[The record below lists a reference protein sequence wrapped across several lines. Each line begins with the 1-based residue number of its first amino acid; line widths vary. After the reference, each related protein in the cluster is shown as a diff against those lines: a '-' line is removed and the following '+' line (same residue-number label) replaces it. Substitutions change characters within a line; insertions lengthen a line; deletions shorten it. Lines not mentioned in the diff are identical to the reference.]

1 MESWQRSEM
10 ETGTNGNRQLSFV
23 EFEHLVG
30 GLNGRR
36 MVLNKMAEDMFI
48 IYTYYIVGIIP
59 YPPANFLCKIL
70 EHVLQIDLFFITPFS
85 CLGNWFSDSIEF

>member
-48 IYTYYIVGIIP
+48 IP

-70 EHVLQIDLFFITPFS
+70 EHVLQINRFLLRTLPA
-85 CLGNWFSDSIEF
+85 LEAGV

>member
-1 MESWQRSEM
+1 M

-70 EHVLQIDLFFITPFS
+70 EHVLQINRFLLRTLPA
-85 CLGNWFSDSIEF
+85 LEAGV